1 MQILGRAPRFGR
13 RVTPKVGPAV
23 MRVALAEDYV
33 LVREG
38 VPWGSLL
45 TG

>member
-13 RVTPKVGPAV
+13 RVTPKVGLAT
-23 MRVALAEDYV
+23 MRVALAEDHV
-33 LVREG
+33 PVRED
-38 VPWGSLL
+38 VPWGSQL